1 MIASFRAHYAPPRPS
16 ALALGRGEDVPLTAA
31 GLRLLGS
38 PPATGVLTGFPPRRW
53 GEPSNR
59 YLWVIDDRG
68 IPYIQEVPVLILGNK
83 VPKHTNLT
91 AGGLAYIG
99 GELWFSSYES
109 LYVSGASGRYPPQ
122 DAQHLADA
130 VKVFES
136 FGFQA
141 TSLGW
146 ASDNDEAERYWKL

>member
-1 MIASFRAHYAPPRPS
+1 M
-16 ALALGRGEDVPLTAA
+16 GEGEDLPLTTA
-31 GLRLLGS
+31 GLRLLGTA
-38 PPATGVLTGFPPRRW
+38 PVKDVVTGFPPRRW

-68 IPYIQEVPVLILGNK
+68 IPYIQEAPLPILADRL
-83 VPKHTNLT
+83 PKHTNLT

-99 GELWFSSYES
+99 SELWFGSYES

-130 VKVFES
+130 VTVFES

-146 ASDNDEAERYWKL
+146 DSDNDEARRYWKPQ